1 MNERIKEL
9 LEQANE
15 LVRQDLEYSP
25 AALLPQELVDEK
37 FAELIVGEC
46 IGLCKDF
53 RSTAARE
60 FCELLREDIQEHFG
74 LEVEE

>member
-37 FAELIVGEC
+37 FAELIVREC
-46 IGLCKDF
+46 ADYIDAFNEEHMVEEGTIG
-53 RSTAARE
+53 A
-60 FCELLREDIQEHFG
+60 DIKEHFG
-74 LEVEE
+74 VEE